1 MANTSEVSSVSDE
14 LTVQQEEAV
23 QEQESTM
30 QKREDVQQ
38 EKAVQ
43 EQENAGQ
50 GHEAG
55 QQEPEEQAAN
65 MSILAHLTELR
76 RRILY
81 SLLGVA
87 IGSAIAYGFLDR
99 IMAWLVEPAGKLY
112 YMQPAEAFFVY
123 IKVTMFSGFIISLPI
138 IFYQAWAFL
147 LPALTMRERL
157 MMSILVPVSVVL
169 FAAGM
174 LFSFKLVL
182 PVAMS
187 FFLGMGNT
195 DFQPFLSAGSY
206 FDFILTFVLP
216 FGMLFEMPLVML
228 VLAWMGIV
236 TSDMLAAKFRVV
248 IVVCFVIGALFTPPD
263 VISQS
268 MMAIPMILLYGVGYL
283 AVKYILHK

>member
-30 QKREDVQQ
+30 QEREDVQQ

-43 EQENAGQ
+43 EQEKAGQ
-50 GHEAG
+50 EQEAG

-123 IKVTMFSGFIISLPI
+123 IKVTMFSGFIISLPMGYVLGFPCGLGI
-138 IFYQAWAFL
+138 VGIWIAF
-147 LPALTMRERL
+147 
-157 MMSILVPVSVVL
+157 
-169 FAAGM
+169 
-174 LFSFKLVL
+174 
-182 PVAMS
+182 
-187 FFLGMGNT
+187 
-195 DFQPFLSAGSY
+195 
-206 FDFILTFVLP
+206 P
-216 FGMLFEMPLVML
+216 FGLTTAGVLYWHRFE
-228 VLAWMGIV
+228 
-236 TSDMLAAKFRVV
+236 KE
-248 IVVCFVIGALFTPPD
+248 
-263 VISQS
+263 
-268 MMAIPMILLYGVGYL
+268 
-283 AVKYILHK
+283 VKKMEANSIIK

>member
-1 MANTSEVSSVSDE
+1 
-14 LTVQQEEAV
+14 
-23 QEQESTM
+23 M
-30 QKREDVQQ
+30 QKQ
-38 EKAVQ
+38 EA
-43 EQENAGQ
+43 
-50 GHEAG
+50 
-55 QQEPEEQAAN
+55 EPDEQADN

-157 MMSILVPVSVVL
+157 MMSVLVPVSVVL

-206 FDFILTFVLP
+206 FD
-216 FGMLFEMPLVML
+216 
-228 VLAWMGIV
+228 
-236 TSDMLAAKFRVV
+236 
-248 IVVCFVIGALFTPPD
+248 
-263 VISQS
+263 
-268 MMAIPMILLYGVGYL
+268 
-283 AVKYILHK
+283 

>member
-14 LTVQQEEAV
+14 LAVQQEEAV
-23 QEQESTM
+23 QGQEN
-30 QKREDVQQ
+30 VQQ
-38 EKAVQ
+38 DKVAQGQENVQQAKAVQ
-43 EQENAGQ
+43 VQEA
-50 GHEAG
+50 EA
-55 QQEPEEQAAN
+55 QESEAQAAN

-81 SLLGVA
+81 SMLAVA
-87 IGSAIAYGFLDR
+87 IGSAVAYVFLDK

-123 IKVTMFSGFIISLPI
+123 IKVTLFSGFIISLPV

-187 FFLGMGNT
+187 FFLGMGNA

-206 FDFILTFVLP
+206 FDFILTFVIP

>member
-30 QKREDVQQ
+30 QEREDVQQ

-43 EQENAGQ
+43 EQENARQ

-99 IMAWLVEPAGKLY
+99 IMGWLVEPAGKLY

>member
-1 MANTSEVSSVSDE
+1 MANTSEVSSVSDK
-14 LTVQQEEAV
+14 LAVQQEEAV
-23 QEQESTM
+23 QGQDKVAQEQES
-30 QKREDVQQ
+30 
-38 EKAVQ
+38 
-43 EQENAGQ
+43 
-50 GHEAG
+50 EA
-55 QQEPEEQAAN
+55 QAAN

-81 SLLGVA
+81 SMLAVA
-87 IGSAIAYGFLDR
+87 IGSAVAYGFLDK
-99 IMAWLVEPAGKLY
+99 IMEWLVEPAGKLY

-123 IKVTMFSGFIISLPI
+123 IKVTLFSGFIISLPV

-187 FFLGMGNT
+187 FFLGMGNA

-206 FDFILTFVLP
+206 FDFILTFVIP

-268 MMAIPMILLYGVGYL
+268 MMAIPMILLYGGGYL

>member
-14 LTVQQEEAV
+14 LAVQQEEAV
-23 QEQESTM
+23 QGQE
-30 QKREDVQQ
+30 KVQQ
-38 EKAVQ
+38 DKVAQGQENVQQAKAVQ
-43 EQENAGQ
+43 VQEA
-50 GHEAG
+50 EA
-55 QQEPEEQAAN
+55 QESEAQAAN

-81 SLLGVA
+81 SMLAVA
-87 IGSAIAYGFLDR
+87 IGSAVAYGFLDK
-99 IMAWLVEPAGKLY
+99 IMEWLVEPAGKLY

-123 IKVTMFSGFIISLPI
+123 IKVTLFSGFIISLPV

-187 FFLGMGNT
+187 FFLGMGNA

-206 FDFILTFVLP
+206 FDFILTFVIP

-268 MMAIPMILLYGVGYL
+268 MMAIPMVLLYGVGYL

>member
-30 QKREDVQQ
+30 QEREDVQ
-38 EKAVQ
+38 
-43 EQENAGQ
+43 QENAGQ

-157 MMSILVPVSVVL
+157 MMSVLVPVSVVL

-187 FFLGMGNT
+187 FFLGMGNS

>member
-14 LTVQQEEAV
+14 LTVQQEESV

-30 QKREDVQQ
+30 QEREDVQQ

-50 GHEAG
+50 EQEAG
-55 QQEPEEQAAN
+55 QQETEEQAAN

-138 IFYQAWAFL
+138 IF
-147 LPALTMRERL
+147 
-157 MMSILVPVSVVL
+157 
-169 FAAGM
+169 
-174 LFSFKLVL
+174 
-182 PVAMS
+182 
-187 FFLGMGNT
+187 
-195 DFQPFLSAGSY
+195 
-206 FDFILTFVLP
+206 
-216 FGMLFEMPLVML
+216 
-228 VLAWMGIV
+228 
-236 TSDMLAAKFRVV
+236 
-248 IVVCFVIGALFTPPD
+248 
-263 VISQS
+263 
-268 MMAIPMILLYGVGYL
+268 
-283 AVKYILHK
+283 